1 MIMKEI
7 FLIEKEEVFDL
18 LSQKINDDLNLYYDH
33 LSILTSYSKRQ
44 FIHLSHDILENDQS
58 NKR

>member
-44 FIHLSHDILENDQS
+44 FIHLSHDILEND
-58 NKR
+58 